1 MPWSTL
7 TVPPPRSERMAA
19 LEVPAVVIVRF
30 SAFIV
35 PPPVV
40 MMPPELS
47 FFVVMVELE
56 MFNVVPSDEELL
68 VVAEPP

>member
-1 MPWSTL
+1 M

-19 LEVPAVVIVRF
+19 LEVPAVVTVRLD
-30 SAFIV
+30 AFMI

-47 FFVVMVELE
+47 LAVSMVESEILI
-56 MFNVVPSDEELL
+56 VVPLELLLL